1 MVDINAWE
9 HLQDL
14 YMKTYNKDVREEFS
28 DVTADDTSPNS
39 STPRQS
45 LKRACL
51 IQENDTVP
59 IALARAIYY
68 YFVLRKARDIHLPVY
83 GIPMM
88 DVQESR
94 KFKPQ
99 CFLYFLEDYQDVDDG
114 FSPVAGEISFRV
126 MNHDSESIT
135 ESYLKSLANQVKSE
149 FGIGSGFV
157 WKKGKTNIAY
167 TDKDNGLQ
175 LRILC
180 RSMAEGE
187 RVVKA
192 VLSLTN
198 TAFERDRVSEVNN
211 ANPTSAYPTVPGTIR
226 ILGKT
231 RKRPRKR
238 PVADVRFQ
246 YALLHVH
253 GLPNP
258 ICLLDRT
265 GTFRNP
271 LINP

>member
-1 MVDINAWE
+1 
-9 HLQDL
+9 
-14 YMKTYNKDVREEFS
+14 
-28 DVTADDTSPNS
+28 
-39 STPRQS
+39 
-45 LKRACL
+45 
-51 IQENDTVP
+51 
-59 IALARAIYY
+59 
-68 YFVLRKARDIHLPVY
+68 
-83 GIPMM
+83 MM
-88 DVQESR
+88 DVHESR

-99 CFLYFLEDYQDVDDG
+99 CFLYFLEDYQDVEDG
-114 FSPVAGEISFRV
+114 FSPVAGEISFRITS
-126 MNHDSESIT
+126 HSSESIT
-135 ESYLKSLANQVKSE
+135 EVYLKSLANQVKSE
-149 FGIGSGFV
+149 FGRGSGFV

-192 VLSLTN
+192 ALSLTN
-198 TAFERDRVSEVNN
+198 TAFESDRLSEVNN
-211 ANPTSAYPTVPGTIR
+211 ANPTSAYPTVPGTVR
-226 ILGKT
+226 ILGKS

-238 PVADVRFQ
+238 PIADVRFQ
-246 YALLHVH
+246 YALLHIH

-271 LINP
+271 LIDA

>member
-1 MVDINAWE
+1 MTNINPWE

-28 DVTADDTSPNS
+28 DAPGADIDPNS

-51 IQENDTVP
+51 IEENDTVS
-59 IALARAIYY
+59 IALARVIYY
-68 YFVLRKARDIHLPVY
+68 YFVLRKGRDIQIPVY
-83 GIPMM
+83 GIPAME
-88 DVQESR
+88 VQESR

-114 FSPVAGEISFRV
+114 FSPVAGEITFRI

-135 ESYLKSLANQVKSE
+135 EPYLKSLANQIKSE
-149 FGIGSGFV
+149 FGQGNGFV
-157 WKKGKTNIAY
+157 WKKGKTNAAY
-167 TDKDNGLQ
+167 TNKDNGFQ
-175 LRILC
+175 LRVLC

-187 RVVKA
+187 RVIKA
-192 VLSLTN
+192 ALSITN
-198 TAFERDRVSEVNN
+198 IPFESDRISEINN
-211 ANPTSAYPTVPGTIR
+211 GNPTSAYPTVPGTIR

-238 PVADVRFQ
+238 PIADVRFQ

-258 ICLLDRT
+258 ICLVDRT

-271 LINP
+271 LVKL